1 MKILLIN
8 ASPRGEKSNTLNIAR
23 AFMKGLDTKEKE
35 EITLRELDI
44 RPCTGCFSCWGKTAG
59 QCVIHDDMDMLRL
72 KIQMADV
79 IIESFPL
86 YFFGMPSQLKAMTDR
101 CLPMML
107 PYGGGFD
114 ESGHILFHELRDK
127 GMTKKKLVIISSCGY
142 AEAEIMYEALVRQLD
157 LICGK
162 GKYTHIFC
170 PQGELFY
177 SGMAARQQKAYLE
190 AVKAA
195 GAEFGENMRI
205 EGSALEKLKKPLLS
219 PKGFE
224 TVTKGHKEWF
234 PEAEESIEVKKD

>member
-8 ASPRGEKSNTLNIAR
+8 GSPRKERSNSLKIAR
-23 AFMKGLDTKEKE
+23 AFVSGFPEYWERE
-35 EITLRELDI
+35 EVTLSDMDI
-44 RPCTGCFSCWGKTAG
+44 KPCLGCFSCWGKTKG
-59 QCVIHDDMDMLRL
+59 QCVIRDDMDNLRL
-72 KIQMADV
+72 KMQLADV
-79 IIESFPL
+79 IVESFPL
-86 YFFGMPSQLKAMTDR
+86 YFFGMPSGVKAMTDR
-101 CLPMML
+101 CLPFML
-107 PYGGGFD
+107 PYSGEIGGD
-114 ESGHILFHELRDK
+114 MLFHQLRDRE
-127 GMTKKKLVIISSCGY
+127 MLKKKLVIISSCGY

>member
-8 ASPRGEKSNTLNIAR
+8 GSPRKERSNSLKIAR
-23 AFMKGLDTKEKE
+23 AFVSGFPEYWERE
-35 EITLRELDI
+35 EVTLSDMDI
-44 RPCTGCFSCWGKTAG
+44 KPCLGCFSCWGKTKG
-59 QCVIHDDMDMLRL
+59 QCVIRDDMDNLRL
-72 KIQMADV
+72 KMQLADV
-79 IIESFPL
+79 IVESFPL
-86 YFFGMPSQLKAMTDR
+86 YFFGMPSGVKAMTDR
-101 CLPMML
+101 CLPFML
-107 PYGGGFD
+107 PYGGETGGD
-114 ESGHILFHELRDK
+114 MLFHQLRDRE
-127 GMTKKKLVIISSCGY
+127 MLKKKLVIISSCGY

-162 GKYTHIFC
+162 NKYTHIFC

-205 EGSALEKLKKPLLS
+205 DNSTLEKLKKPLLS